1 MATNEED
8 WTTWPH
14 EHDDPAGSAVVYG
27 IGVHPWWADAVK
39 SGWEQRLREALTARP
54 GCLVGEPPLLLHPSP
69 SRQARACPPHN
80 ARIDF
85 RTPLQVRSGWTMRR
99 DHRGRASARRRRSEP
114 CSVHNWGSQANSGG
128 RAPCTVSRYVESM
141 VLNVSISSH
150 NGNHTQH
157 SMRNLAAFI
166 CPDRA
171 GADQCRNLNPT
182 LAPILIILQA
192 VGTGTFP
199 TTTTTTTA

>member
-1 MATNEED
+1 
-8 WTTWPH
+8 
-14 EHDDPAGSAVVYG
+14 
-27 IGVHPWWADAVK
+27 
-39 SGWEQRLREALTARP
+39 
-54 GCLVGEPPLLLHPSP
+54 
-69 SRQARACPPHN
+69 
-80 ARIDF
+80 
-85 RTPLQVRSGWTMRR
+85 MRR

-150 NGNHTQH
+150 NGIHTQH

-192 VGTGTFP
+192 VGTVVVGFSRTSDGHNHRQGATFARADSYHSRASRELAWPGQASLLGP
-199 TTTTTTTA
+199 TLVGLGRSVANRGRCSQVAVLQIFS

>member
-1 MATNEED
+1 M
-8 WTTWPH
+8 
-14 EHDDPAGSAVVYG
+14 
-27 IGVHPWWADAVK
+27 
-39 SGWEQRLREALTARP
+39 
-54 GCLVGEPPLLLHPSP
+54 
-69 SRQARACPPHN
+69 
-80 ARIDF
+80 
-85 RTPLQVRSGWTMRR
+85 
-99 DHRGRASARRRRSEP
+99 
-114 CSVHNWGSQANSGG
+114 HNWGSQANSGG

-150 NGNHTQH
+150 NGIHTQH
-157 SMRNLAAFI
+157 PMRNLAAFI

-171 GADQCRNLNPT
+171 GAYQCRNSNPT